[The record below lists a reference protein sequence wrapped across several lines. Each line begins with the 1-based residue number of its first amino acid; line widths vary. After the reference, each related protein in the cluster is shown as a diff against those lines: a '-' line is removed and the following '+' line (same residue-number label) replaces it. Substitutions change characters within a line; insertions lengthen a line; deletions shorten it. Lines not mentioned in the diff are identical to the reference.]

1 MADMRAI
8 RRVTA
13 ACTLALSLTGVQA
26 VGVAVADSGRN
37 ASPGSTQQ
45 PKPART
51 VVSPKPVR
59 PAPTPVQAENLNLE
73 RELADNLKEQ
83 QQIRDEI
90 QLYRSSVSGSN
101 LPYAKLTALAFK
113 LKSLQQGQR
122 KLESLIQATRQ
133 DCGMCGEWDGF

>member
-1 MADMRAI
+1 MSDFQAI

-13 ACTLALSLTGVQA
+13 ACTLALSLTGAQA

-59 PAPTPVQAENLNLE
+59 PAPTPVRADNLK

-90 QLYRSSVSGSN
+90 QLYRSSASGSN

-113 LKSLQQGQR
+113 LKSLQEGQR
-122 KLESLIQATRQ
+122 KLESLIGQATRQ
-133 DCGMCGEWDGF
+133 DCGVCQEWDGF